1 MLLFFL
7 TAFSSEDLN
16 ELLHELVRE
25 ISAAGRSFDLGVP
38 ATEYVADTA
47 ESFMEVLAVHLTRT
61 RANKT

>member
-16 ELLHELVRE
+16 ELLRELVRE
-25 ISAAGRSFDLGVP
+25 ISAAGRSFDQGVP